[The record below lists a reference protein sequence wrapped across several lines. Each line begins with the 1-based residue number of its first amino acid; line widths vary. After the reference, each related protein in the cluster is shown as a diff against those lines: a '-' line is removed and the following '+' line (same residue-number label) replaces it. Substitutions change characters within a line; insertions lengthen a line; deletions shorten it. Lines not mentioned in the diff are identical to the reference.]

1 VILSYPLQ
9 VTIVGNFDT
18 SVRGSVGEQMMY
30 STIDYLKSMDF
41 LVYTDKGRTTPLY
54 RIKVYPLQRGF
65 VRWDFLDS
73 SGKLLGGGKRKP
85 LDMLQRNFEILDN
98 DVTKYRIRR
107 GRYRRSSPDSLLTR
121 LPVLGTVVS
130 HWPLSA
136 YLAERVD
143 ASGGVGATVMRMGSR
158 PSLLRRMYEVEKL
171 DMSLS
176 QAEEERIL
184 LGFLTVTSWL
194 VGRPSRH
201 HHHHHHH

>member
-1 VILSYPLQ
+1 MILSYPLQ

-18 SVRGSVGEQMMY
+18 SVRDSVGEQMMY

-54 RIKVYPLQRGF
+54 RIKVYPLHRGF

-73 SGKLLGGGKRKP
+73 SGKLLGGGRRKP

-107 GRYRRSSPDSLLTR
+107 GRYRRSSPDSLLAR

-171 DMSLS
+171 EMSLS

-194 VGRPSRH
+194 VGHPSRH
-201 HHHHHHH
+201 HHH

>member
-1 VILSYPLQ
+1 MILSYPLQ
-9 VTIVGNFDT
+9 VTIAGNFST
-18 SVRGSVGEQMMY
+18 SVRDSVGQEMMH

-41 LVYTDKGRTTPLY
+41 LVYTDKGRTRPLY
-54 RIKVYPLQRGF
+54 RIKVHPLQRGF

-73 SGKLLGGGKRKP
+73 SGRLLGGGRRKP
-85 LDMLQRNFEILDN
+85 LDLLQRDFEITSN
-98 DVTKYRIRR
+98 EVTEYRIRL
-107 GRYRRSSPDSLLTR
+107 GRYRRSSPDSLLAR
-121 LPVLGTVVS
+121 LPVLGTAVS

-143 ASGGVGATVMRMGSR
+143 ASGDVGATVMRMGSR
-158 PSLLRRMYEVEKL
+158 PSLLRKMYEIVKL

-176 QAEEERIL
+176 HADEERLL

-201 HHHHHHH
+201 H